1 MSTVPSTDA
10 EQPKRNRTGV
20 WIAGGL
26 LLGVLCG
33 VLFGEY
39 CNALSAVGKAYVGLL
54 QMTVLPFL
62 MISLVAKMGRLDL
75 QQAKKIGFA
84 ALILMLIF
92 WVIGIGLIVAVSEC
106 LPPVQGAS
114 FYSPSQPS
122 VTGEGDLLQRF
133 IPTNI
138 FRSLSDEYV
147 PAVVVFCLFFGCAL
161 MMVPGKEP
169 LLDFLDVASAT
180 LGQINSFL
188 VRLAP
193 IGLFSLTAAAAGT
206 LRIDEL
212 VRLKA
217 YLIIL
222 SLACLI
228 AAFGILPLI
237 VSSFTEFRYGQVL
250 RAAQEPLLTA
260 VATGKL
266 FVVLPQIIEKC
277 EELTTTT
284 DVRLGSGE
292 PSMASVVVP
301 LAYPFPHLGK
311 ILSFVFV
318 SFAAWYVG
326 QNLTTS
332 QTAAMASTGALSS
345 FASPL
350 TTIPYLLD
358 QYKIPQDVMP
368 LFILPGFITMR
379 LADVVGVMSLMSLTL
394 VVTQS
399 LRGGIRISWTRLLS
413 GVLAIVLCLI
423 VGGVG
428 SYWYLAKTQLKYD
441 LDDRLL
447 SLEISEPHED
457 VIVYR
462 SRDEVPVRAP
472 FEGST
477 RQRVMTEKLLRVGYH
492 SSHLPYTYFNR
503 HDHLVGYDV
512 ELVHRLAKRLGVQ
525 VQFVPYRYETLVE
538 QIETGEIDVAV
549 GGLMMKP
556 ERLARVGFSDPYQ
569 LATLSIVIRD
579 HRRNDVQ
586 FWNNPQTP
594 ADLRLGAVYEDV
606 AIDARRR
613 LPNAEIINIDSF
625 EDFFTGKHNLDG
637 MLIAAEEGAAW
648 NVLHPEFAVVV
659 PKPITT
665 RPVAMLARASD
676 TEWLRFLD
684 GWIDFER
691 ADGTLESLGV
701 YWIQGG
707 GTQQRLPRWC
717 VLRDVLHWLP

>member
-1 MSTVPSTDA
+1 MSNVTSAKTR
-10 EQPKRNRTGV
+10 QPKRNRTGA

-26 LLGVLCG
+26 LMGILGG

-39 CNALSAVGKAYVGLL
+39 CGALEVIGSAYVGLL
-54 QMTVLPFL
+54 QMTVLPYL
-62 MISLVAKMGRLDL
+62 MISLVAKMGRLNL

-84 ALILMLIF
+84 TLIVLLFF
-92 WVIGIGLIVAVSEC
+92 WVIGVALIVAVSEI

-114 FYSPSQPS
+114 FYSPSPPS
-122 VTGEGDLLQRF
+122 AAGEADILERF

-138 FRSLSDEYV
+138 FRSLSGEYV

-161 MMVPGKEP
+161 ILVPGKEP
-169 LLDFLDVASAT
+169 LLDFLDVASAA
-180 LGQINSFL
+180 LGQINAFL

-193 IGLFSLTAAAAGT
+193 LGLFSLTAAAAGT
-206 LRIDEL
+206 LRVDEL

-217 YLIIL
+217 YLIVL
-222 SLACLI
+222 ALACLI
-228 AAFGILPLI
+228 TAFGILPLV
-237 VSSFTEFRYGQVL
+237 VSWFTEIRYGQVV
-250 RAAQEPLLTA
+250 RAAQEPLLTTI
-260 VATGKL
+260 ATGKL

-277 EELTTTT
+277 EELASAS
-284 DVRLGSGE
+284 DDPDRSEG

-311 ILSFVFV
+311 VLSFVFV

-358 QYKIPQDVMP
+358 EYKIPQDVMP

-379 LADVVGVMSLMSLTL
+379 LADLVGVMSLMSLTL
-394 VVTQS
+394 VVTQT
-399 LRGGIRISWTRLLS
+399 LRGRLRVYWPRLLG
-413 GVLAIVLCLI
+413 GVLAVVLCLM
-423 VGGVG
+423 VGGATG
-428 SYWYLAKTQLKYD
+428 RWYLSKTQLEYD

-447 SLEISEPHED
+447 SLEVPAPYD
-457 VIVYR
+457 NVVVYR
-462 SRDEVPVRAP
+462 SRDEVPARAQP
-472 FEGST
+472 TGST
-477 RQRVMTEKLLRVGYH
+477 LQRLATEKLLRVGYH
-492 SSHLPYTYFNR
+492 PGHLPYTYFNGQ
-503 HDHLVGYDV
+503 DHLVGYDV
-512 ELVHRLAKRLGVQ
+512 ELVHRLAKRLGVR
-525 VQFVPYRYETLVE
+525 VEFVPYRYETLLE
-538 QIETGEIDVAV
+538 QIETGQIDVAV

-556 ERLARVGFSDPYQ
+556 ERLARVGFSAPYQ

-594 ADLRLGAVYEDV
+594 ADLRLGSIYEDV
-606 AIDARRR
+606 AIDARRK
-613 LPNAEIINIDSF
+613 LPNAEIVEVDSF
-625 EDFFTGKHNLDG
+625 EDFFAGKHDLDG

-659 PKPITT
+659 PEPVTI
-665 RPVAMLARASD
+665 RPVAMMARVSD
-676 TEWLRFLD
+676 QQWLRFLD
-684 GWIDFER
+684 GWVDFER
-691 ADGTLESLGV
+691 VDGSLELLRH
-701 YWIQGG
+701 YWITGG
-707 GTQQRLPRWC
+707 GTQQRPPRWC
-717 VLRDVLHWLP
+717 VMRDVLHWLP

>member
-1 MSTVPSTDA
+1 MSSVPSTTT
-10 EQPKRNRTGV
+10 EQPKRNRTGI

-26 LLGVLCG
+26 LLGILCG

-39 CNALSAVGKAYVGLL
+39 CGALEVVGNAYVGLL
-54 QMTVLPFL
+54 QMTVLPYL

-75 QQAKKIGFA
+75 QHAKKIGFA
-84 ALILMLIF
+84 ALVVLLLF
-92 WVIGIGLIVAVSEC
+92 WVIGIVLVVAVSEF

-114 FYSPSQPS
+114 FYSPTQPA
-122 VTGEGDLLQRF
+122 VAGEGDLLERF

-138 FRSLSDEYV
+138 FRSLTDEYV

-161 MMVPGKEP
+161 ILVPGKEP
-169 LLDFLDVASAT
+169 LLDFLDVASAA

-193 IGLFSLTAAAAGT
+193 IGLFALTAAAAGT
-206 LRIDEL
+206 LRVDEL

-217 YLIIL
+217 YLIVL

-228 AAFGILPLI
+228 AAFGILPLL
-237 VSSFTEFRYGQVL
+237 VSWFTEFRYGQVL

-260 VATGKL
+260 IATGKL

-277 EELTTTT
+277 EELTSAA
-284 DVRLGSGE
+284 DDPDSCEG

-326 QNLTTS
+326 QNLTTA

-358 QYKIPQDVMP
+358 EYKIQQDVMP

-379 LADVVGVMSLMSLTL
+379 LADLVGVMSLMSLTL
-394 VVTQS
+394 VVTQV
-399 LRGGIRISWTRLLS
+399 LRGSIRIRWTRLLS
-413 GVLAIVLCLI
+413 GVFAVVLCLI

-428 SYWYLAKTQLKYD
+428 SRWYLSKTQLEYD

-447 SLEISEPHED
+447 SLEVAEPHED
-457 VIVYR
+457 VMVYR
-462 SRDEVPVRAP
+462 SRDEVPARTP
-472 FEGST
+472 FAGST
-477 RQRVMTEKLLRVGYH
+477 LQRMMTEKRLRVGYH
-492 SSHLPYTYFNR
+492 PGHLPYTYFNR
-503 HDHLVGYDV
+503 QDHLVGYDV
-512 ELVHRLAKRLGVQ
+512 ELVHRLAKRLGVRAE
-525 VQFVPYRYETLVE
+525 FVPYRYETLAE

-549 GGLMMKP
+549 GGVMLKP
-556 ERLARVGFSDPYQ
+556 ERLAQVGFSKPYQ
-569 LATLSIVIRD
+569 LATLSVVIRD

-586 FWNNPQTP
+586 FWNDPQTP
-594 ADLRLGAVYEDV
+594 ADLRLGSIYEDV

-613 LPNAEIINIDSF
+613 LPNADIIDVDSF
-625 EDFFTGKHNLDG
+625 EDFFTGKHDLDG

-648 NVLHPEFAVVV
+648 NVLHPEYAVVV
-659 PKPITT
+659 PEPVTT
-665 RPVAMLARASD
+665 RPVAMLARVSD
-676 TEWLRFLD
+676 PQWLRFLD
-684 GWIDFER
+684 GWVEFER
-691 ADGTLESLGV
+691 VDGSLDRLRD

-707 GTQQRLPRWC
+707 GTRQRPARWC
-717 VLRDVLHWLP
+717 VTRDVLHWLP

>member
-1 MSTVPSTDA
+1 MSNVDSTGTK
-10 EQPKRNRTGV
+10 QPKRSRTGI

-26 LLGVLCG
+26 LLGIVCG
-33 VLFGEY
+33 VVFGEY
-39 CNALSAVGKAYVGLL
+39 CGVLGVVGNAYVGLL

-84 ALILMLIF
+84 ALVVLLIF
-92 WVIGIGLIVAVSEC
+92 WVIGIGLIVAVSEF

-114 FYSPSQPS
+114 FYSPSQTS
-122 VTGEGDLLQRF
+122 VAGEGDILERF

-138 FRSLSDEYV
+138 FRSLSSEYV

-161 MMVPGKEP
+161 ILVPGKEP
-169 LLDFLDVASAT
+169 VLDFLDVASAA

-206 LRIDEL
+206 LRVDEL
-212 VRLKA
+212 IRLKA
-217 YLIIL
+217 YLIVL
-222 SLACLI
+222 SLACLV
-228 AAFGILPLI
+228 AAFGILPLV
-237 VSSFTEFRYGQVL
+237 VSWFTSLRYGQVL

-260 VATGKL
+260 IATGKL

-277 EELTTTT
+277 EEL
-284 DVRLGSGE
+284 DAASNEPAHGRG

-326 QNLTTS
+326 QNLTTV
-332 QTAAMASTGALSS
+332 QTATMAATGAVSS

-350 TTIPYLLD
+350 VTIPYLLD
-358 QYKIPQDVMP
+358 QYKLPQDVMP

-379 LADVVGVMSLMSLTL
+379 LADLVGVMSLMSLTL
-394 VVTQS
+394 IVTQS
-399 LRGGIRISWTRLLS
+399 LRGSIRIRWKQLLS
-413 GVLAIVLCLI
+413 GVMAIVLCLI
-423 VGGVG
+423 VGGIG
-428 SYWYLAKTQLKYD
+428 SRWYLSKTQLEYD
-441 LDDRLL
+441 LGDRLL
-447 SLEISEPHED
+447 SLEVPKPHDD

-462 SRDEVPVRAP
+462 SRDEVPVRKQ

-477 RQRVMTEKLLRVGYH
+477 FQRVMAEALLRVGYH
-492 SSHLPYTYFNR
+492 PAHLPYVYFNR
-503 HDHLVGYDV
+503 QDHLVGYDV
-512 ELVHRLAKRLGVQ
+512 ELVHRLAKRIGVR
-525 VQFVPYRYETLVE
+525 VEFVPYRYETLIE
-538 QIETGEIDVAV
+538 QLETGEIDVAV

-556 ERLARVGFSDPYQ
+556 ERLTKVGFSAPYQ
-569 LATLSIVIRD
+569 IATLSIVIRD

-586 FWNNPQTP
+586 YWNDPQTP
-594 ADLRLGAVYEDV
+594 ADLRLGSVYEDI

-613 LPNAEIINIDSF
+613 LPNAEIIDIDSF
-625 EDFFTGKHNLDG
+625 EDFFTGKHDLDG

-659 PKPITT
+659 PKPVTT
-665 RPVAMLARASD
+665 RPVAMVARVSD
-676 TEWLRFLD
+676 QQWLRFLD
-684 GWIDFER
+684 GWMEFER
-691 ADGTLESLGV
+691 VDGTLDSLGD
-701 YWIQGG
+701 YWVKGG
-707 GTQQRLPRWC
+707 GTQKRPPRWC
-717 VLRDVLHWLP
+717 VMRDVLRWLP